1 MLLCG
6 TVLSG
11 ADLQSLGSGGSTAL
25 QLTTTF
31 RFSKLFFSCLKSCVS
46 ALRVEAEALLSFLD
60 MKAKVI

>member
-6 TVLSG
+6 TALSG

-25 QLTTTF
+25 QLTTIF
-31 RFSKLFFSCLKSCVS
+31 GLLKLFFSCLKSCIS
-46 ALRVEAEALLSFLD
+46 ALRVEAEALLFFHD